1 MKTQKKAFTLIELLV
16 VIAIIAILAAMLLPA
31 LAAAKKKAQKI
42 SCTNNIKQNALA
54 IKIWAG
60 DNSDRYP
67 SAVAIAQG
75 GASEYMDKT
84 TGTGGGA
91 GAGKPTY
98 VPGMFFM
105 VMSNELSTPK
115 VIFCPSDNIHT
126 LNNGYGTPTPCDAA
140 GFARSIE
147 TLLNRYDR
155 AATSVM
161 LNLLDSHDTPR
172 FLSMARGDESALR
185 LATLMQMTYPGAP
198 SIYYGDEIGMEDV
211 TIPPQLAHDPQGK
224 RQDGY
229 GRDPARTPMQWDEGP
244 NAGFCPANVTPW
256 LPLAGDYQEFNVAV
270 EREDAHS
277 QLTLTR
283 ALLTLRRTKTA
294 LSTGSYRAVDSGSES
309 CFAYLREDGKQR
321 MLIAL
326 NFSAEAQV
334 VMLPQFSEGRMLIS
348 TALDREE
355 QVKLDSFTLRGY
367 EGCMSQIPFS
377 NT

>member
-126 LNNGYGTPTPCDAA
+126 INNGYGTNWNYGDILGVTTPVGGSVTKISYFVNADAA
-140 GFARSIE
+140 DA
-147 TLLNRYDR
+147 
-155 AATSVM
+155 
-161 LNLLDSHDTPR
+161 
-172 FLSMARGDESALR
+172 
-185 LATLMQMTYPGAP
+185 
-198 SIYYGDEIGMEDV
+198 
-211 TIPPQLAHDPQGK
+211 DPQGLVSG
-224 RQDGY
+224 DCNIGNLNATTAS
-229 GRDPARTPMQWDEGP
+229 GAATARFGQTTS
-244 NAGFCPANVTPW
+244 ASASTTTTAANYAI
-256 LPLAGDYQEFNVAV
+256 LLGPLAYG
-270 EREDAHS
+270 
-277 QLTLTR
+277 
-283 ALLTLRRTKTA
+283 
-294 LSTGSYRAVDSGSES
+294 GSPWWAWTQNDFHQKSGNIMIADGSVQS
-309 CFAYLREDGKQR
+309 ASISGLHDYLRNGTNN
-321 MLIAL
+321 ASGYHF
-326 NFSAEAQV
+326 NF
-334 VMLPQFSEGRMLIS
+334 M
-348 TALDREE
+348 
-355 QVKLDSFTLRGY
+355 
-367 EGCMSQIPFS
+367 
-377 NT
+377 N